1 VSDPATPPETR
12 SEDGPQQ
19 LEASVRE
26 QIASAHGAAAPDF
39 YIVGHPKCGTTAL
52 YEMLREHPMV
62 FMPERKEP
70 GFFSTDLRYSA
81 VPLRSEAGRA
91 GRAGRVGP
99 ESFDEYLSLFAEAA
113 EGQLVGEASTS
124 YIWSR
129 TAPSLIAAARPDA
142 RVIDIVR
149 EPAALLR
156 SLHLQLLENRS
167 EEVTSLRRALDLQE
181 ERRAGRSLTRL
192 AARRPQALM
201 YTDRVHYVEQ
211 LKRYHEHFPAEQILV
226 LVYDD
231 FRRDNPGTM
240 RTVQRFLGIDDTIP
254 FAIKEANPTTRRR
267 VGVDEAVRKVT
278 TGRSLSARM
287 VRLGARAVPR
297 NVRRKALAA
306 VDRRVVFAK
315 PRPPDE
321 DLMLDLRRRL
331 EPEVRALSEYLDRD
345 LVALWGYDAL

>member
-1 VSDPATPPETR
+1 VSEEAMPSEAV
-12 SEDGPQQ
+12 SEDGQQQ

-26 QIASAHGAAAPDF
+26 QIASTPSSTAPDF

-62 FMPERKEP
+62 FMPDRKEP

-81 VPLRSEAGRA
+81 APRA
-91 GRAGRVGP
+91 SGAGP
-99 ESFDEYLSLFAEAA
+99 ETYGEYLSLFAAA
-113 EGQLVGEASTS
+113 SDGQLVGEASTS
-124 YIWSR
+124 YVWSQA
-129 TAPSLIAAARPDA
+129 APSLIAAARPDA

-167 EEVTSLRRALDLQE
+167 EEVTSLRRALELQE

-201 YTDRVHYVEQ
+201 YTDRVQYIEQ
-211 LKRYHEHFPAEQILV
+211 LERFHEHFSREQILV

-231 FRRDNPGTM
+231 FRRDNEGTM
-240 RTVQRFLGIDDTIP
+240 RAVQRFLGIDDTLP
-254 FAIKEANPTTRRR
+254 FRTKEANPTTRRR
-267 VGVDEAVRKVT
+267 VSVDETVRKVT
-278 TGRSLSARM
+278 TGESLAARLA
-287 VRLGARAVPR
+287 RTGAHAVPR
-297 NVRRKALAA
+297 RVRRKALSF
-306 VDRRVVFAK
+306 VEGRVVFAK
-315 PRPPDE
+315 PRAPDE
-321 DLMLDLRRRL
+321 ALMLELRRRF
-331 EPEVRALSEYLDRD
+331 EPEVRALSEYLGRD